1 MTVLCVIVHVKTFA
15 CPSWIDSAS
24 FNVLRSRAISAF
36 DLYVLHRVTYAQQVL
51 ILLSFAVNLFVIS
64 SENNII
70 TAADTLALVF
80 RLFIDAKMNT

>member
-1 MTVLCVIVHVKTFA
+1 M
-15 CPSWIDSAS
+15 P
-24 FNVLRSRAISAF
+24 
-36 DLYVLHRVTYAQQVL
+36 QQVL